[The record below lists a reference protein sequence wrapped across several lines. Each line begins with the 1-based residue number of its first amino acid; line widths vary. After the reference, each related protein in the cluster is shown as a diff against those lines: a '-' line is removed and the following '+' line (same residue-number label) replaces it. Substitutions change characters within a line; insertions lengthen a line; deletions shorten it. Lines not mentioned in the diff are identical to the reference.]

1 MLFFLKRWW
10 LKKKKFPNRRTV
22 LASAWSE
29 RCGVT
34 SRRFWPAVY
43 WKISDPMF
51 FFTRARIIH
60 VDVQCL
66 PSREKREMLEYCRS
80 RERGT
85 SWSRKLSSL
94 RPRIRFFFFSFFFF
108 FLKGL
113 VSGAIKCSQQIQFL
127 AHWLAPRLV
136 FSWTSKLREWRYSVE
151 RRTDGMMER
160 NGGIHG
166 IFLNMESWN
175 TLKRRIRD
183 KSFKKQS
190 TPTTRTLATDSNLV
204 LTRSNTNFCFSSD
217 HFYIILPSI
226 TRTMF

>member
-51 FFTRARIIH
+51 FFSGENHSCRCPMSAFKGKKRDVRVLSLPGTRNILVAKT
-60 VDVQCL
+60 
-66 PSREKREMLEYCRS
+66 E
-80 RERGT
+80 
-85 SWSRKLSSL
+85 
-94 RPRIRFFFFSFFFF
+94 FF

-151 RRTDGMMER
+151 WRTDGMMER

-166 IFLNMESWN
+166 IF
-175 TLKRRIRD
+175 
-183 KSFKKQS
+183 
-190 TPTTRTLATDSNLV
+190 
-204 LTRSNTNFCFSSD
+204 
-217 HFYIILPSI
+217 
-226 TRTMF
+226 